1 MGMMSEL
8 LYNIDPSTMILGL
21 VFIILYALINF
32 SLSKIFKKERASSA
46 IISLCV
52 SLLAVYGLNMI
63 DFNLSGVLFNLGISE
78 DLLYLIVPWIILGV
92 AIWASFVKDK
102 TTGKINFRLYRLF
115 MILGAIL
122 LLIGLI
128 PGVYEQTIF
137 IIAGIILILLGIL
150 FWFLQFRKRK
160 GRSYSR
166 TPFTNSRNDFRGNKR
181 KSMLPGILIV
191 LGLAA
196 IIAGSILGYAPA
208 TYLLVGIILIAFG
221 LIIIPLLRFIGISA
235 GI

>member
-1 MGMMSEL
+1 MGMMGDL
-8 LYNIDPSTMILGL
+8 LHSIDPSTMILGL
-21 VFIILYALINF
+21 VFIILYVLINF

-137 IIAGIILILLGIL
+137 IIAGIILILLGIIL
-150 FWFLQFRKRK
+150 WSIKKVNIRRNTNPLNGVDILIEEARNFRRWALRQKNPK
-160 GRSYSR
+160 FYGSWTYFVSYLY
-166 TPFTNSRNDFRGNKR
+166 NKR
-181 KSMLPGILIV
+181 GYPKG
-191 LGLAA
+191 AKA
-196 IIAGSILGYAPA
+196 ICNKL
-208 TYLLVGIILIAFG
+208 
-221 LIIIPLLRFIGISA
+221 GISQRDFDNIFNKY
-235 GI
+235 GLV